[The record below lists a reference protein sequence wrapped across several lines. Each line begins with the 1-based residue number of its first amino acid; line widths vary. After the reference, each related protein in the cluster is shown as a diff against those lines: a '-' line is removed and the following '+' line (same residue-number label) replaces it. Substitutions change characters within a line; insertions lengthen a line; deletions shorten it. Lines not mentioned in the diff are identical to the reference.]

1 MGWNPKV
8 RFNVN
13 SWNAQENKK
22 GETNGVKLEQVG
34 VKACWNYFQL
44 SLEMFHSMAKKVE
57 LA

>member
-1 MGWNPKV
+1 MGWNPKI

-34 VKACWNYFQL
+34 VKGVLELFSTQFRNV
-44 SLEMFHSMAKKVE
+44 SLNG
-57 LA
+57 